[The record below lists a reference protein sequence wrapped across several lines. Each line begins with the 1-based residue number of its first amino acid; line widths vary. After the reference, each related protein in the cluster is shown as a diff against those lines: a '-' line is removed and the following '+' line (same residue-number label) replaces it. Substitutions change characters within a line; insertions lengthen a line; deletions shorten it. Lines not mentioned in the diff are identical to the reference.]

1 MQSTGQT
8 STQEAS
14 FVPMQGSVITYAIV
28 VARGRFRAGAGYCS
42 RTVHTRQGYETGRT
56 PRFVTVTSP
65 RTRAWQARR
74 RRRERTTAS
83 GRSAVSVFSSD
94 LPMGSRLASPAS
106 TTQVQVVQIPW
117 PPQVVGQNKP
127 ASCAASIIV

>member
-28 VARGRFRAGAGYCS
+28 ARGWFGAGVGYCS

-56 PRFVTVTSP
+56 PRFVTVTPP

-94 LPMGSRLASPAS
+94 LPMGSRLASHAS
-106 TTQVQVVQIPW
+106 TTQV
-117 PPQVVGQNKP
+117 
-127 ASCAASIIV
+127 